1 MIEEV
6 PDPVPGPGE
15 ALVRVSVAALNFFDT
30 LIIAGRYQV
39 KPELPFS
46 PGAEACGVI
55 EALGPGVE
63 AFRVGERVIVHL
75 GYGACRERVVA
86 PVSGLTRVPEGV
98 SDEQAAGLSVTY
110 GTSLHALQDRANLK
124 PGETLAVL
132 GATGGVGLA
141 AVELG
146 HAMGARVIACASSA
160 EKLDLAKAHGADLTL
175 DYSQEPLR
183 DGLKRLGGEAGID
196 VVYDPVGGDY
206 SEPACV
212 RSTGRALPG
221 RRLRGRRDPENSAE
235 PGAPQGHRHPG
246 RVLGRLPQ
254 ARARRPRRNQA
265 RLLALVS
272 EGRLSAKVHGVYPL
286 EEAASALGILAR
298 REAMGKV
305 CCGPEAPPSR
315 AAGGVSLPGR
325 ERFAG
330 YAVHSRAFH
339 SERQDGDTVGDI
351 IRIICSS

>member
-1 MIEEV
+1 MKALLCKALGGPEDLVIEEV

-15 ALVRVSVAALNFFDT
+15 ALVRVTVAALNFFDT

-55 EALGPGVE
+55 EALGSGVE
-63 AFRVGERVIVHL
+63 TFRVGERVIVHL

-110 GTSLHALQDRANLK
+110 GTSLHALQDRASLK

-175 DYSQEPLR
+175 DYSQESLR

-196 VVYDPVGGDY
+196 VVYDPVGGAY
-206 SEPACV
+206 SEPAL
-212 RSTGRALPG
+212 RSLNWKGRFLVVGFAAGEIPKIPLNLALLKG
-221 RRLRGRRDPENSAE
+221 IDIQGVFWGAFLRREPE
-235 PGAPQGHRHPG
+235 GH
-246 RVLGRLPQ
+246 
-254 ARARRPRRNQA
+254 AANQA
-265 RLLALVS
+265 RLLSLVS

-286 EEAASALGILAR
+286 EEAAAALGILAR

-305 CCGPEAPPSR
+305 LLRP
-315 AAGGVSLPGR
+315 
-325 ERFAG
+325 
-330 YAVHSRAFH
+330 
-339 SERQDGDTVGDI
+339 
-351 IRIICSS
+351 